1 MKKHIQ
7 LTKNSLKRLEKSMD
21 SKLMT
26 LSQQLSDLKSE
37 INHVHR
43 EISVKMQ
50 PVASAVSKAETAI
63 QNLQEGFSEL
73 ALMVQTLQATS
84 YNGSFIWKI
93 PEIQRRRHEAKI
105 GKTISLYSAPFY
117 TSRQGYKACLRLYMD
132 GDGCGKNTHLSFFLT
147 VMKGEYDALLEW
159 PFRHTVTL
167 TLLDQDGGKNIAQ
180 SFKPESTSSSFQR
193 PKNEMN
199 VASGCPMFA
208 PLSVLNNS
216 SYVKEDTMFLKCE
229 IDTSG
234 IKPP

>member
-1 MKKHIQ
+1 MEAEID
-7 LTKNSLKRLEKSMD
+7 TKYI
-21 SKLMT
+21 T
-26 LSQQLSDLKSE
+26 VVQQISDLKSE

-43 EISVKMQ
+43 EIAVKMQ

-84 YNGSFIWKI
+84 YNGTFIWKI

-147 VMKGEYDALLEW
+147 VMKGEYDALLQW

-180 SFKPESTSSSFQR
+180 SFKPEPTSSSFQR
-193 PKNEMN
+193 PRNEMN
-199 VASGCPMFA
+199 IASGCPMFA

-216 SYVKEDTMFLKCE
+216 SYVKDDTMFLKCE

-234 IKPP
+234 IKLP